1 MATYSFDAQS
11 VRRIGDA
18 VRTVE
23 RMGGDR
29 NQPAIE
35 YETTTESFRTVI
47 RGTFTG
53 EWGKGTDKDVDFT
66 ADNGDSKTK
75 TATNYFADVGTAGKT
90 TDCIIILVSSE
101 WVLVSADPSVST
113 ECIALSKV
121 EPAGNMTLL
130 SAINPTGSFVQSLS
144 GSVVTSATLSPLTV
158 VTGVA
163 CVNGNISV
171 TTANLNLSVTTKD
184 ASGLATTASLAGAMG
199 YTERTVRLEDLA
211 NVTTQNITLPPQTG
225 CS

>member
-1 MATYSFDAQS
+1 MATYSFDEQS
-11 VRRIGDA
+11 VKRIGDA
-18 VRTVE
+18 VRKVE

-29 NQPAIE
+29 NQPPIE
-35 YETTTESFRTVI
+35 YETQTESFRTVI
-47 RGTFTG
+47 RGQFSG
-53 EWGKGTDKDVDFT
+53 VWAKDTDADVTFT
-66 ADNGDSKTK
+66 ADNGDPKTK
-75 TATNYFADVGTAGKT
+75 TATNYFTDVGTAGNT
-90 TDCIIILVSSE
+90 TDCIIMLVGSE
-101 WVLVSADPSVST
+101 WVLVSADPAGST
-113 ECIALSKV
+113 ECIELSKV

-171 TTANLNLSVTTKD
+171 TTATLSLSVTTED
-184 ASGLATTASLAGAMG
+184 ASGLAATASLADVMG
-199 YTERTVRLEDLA
+199 YAERTVRLEDLA
-211 NVTTQNITLPPQTG
+211 NVTTQNITLPPQAG